1 MEKKEYKFSNGLEC
15 YQSEFTLKKNIR
27 LAEILKKHFIE
38 AEQKNIS
45 STNIL
50 NALTDESF
58 AVDLLS
64 LILNIPEEK
73 KSLLLD
79 LTNAELE
86 EVITDFFTLNPLFK
100 KQLMSL
106 GSRLASSIP
115 TLTT

>member
-1 MEKKEYKFSNGLEC
+1 MNKKEYKFSNGLEC
-15 YQSEFTLKKNIR
+15 FQSEFTLKKNIR
-27 LAEILKKHFIE
+27 LAEILKKHFIDS
-38 AEQKNIS
+38 EQKSIS
-45 STNIL
+45 PAGIL
-50 NALTDESF
+50 NALTDETF

-64 LILNIPEEK
+64 LILNISEDK
-73 KSLLLD
+73 KSILLD

-106 GSRLASSIP
+106 SSKLASSTP